1 LSTETVRPELLAAI
15 EAAQDKKA
23 GAITLLDL
31 TGLGAF
37 TDYFL
42 LLTGYSTPQ
51 VEAII
56 DAVEGALKARG
67 LRPQHREGRS
77 GAEWLLLEIVRIE
90 PFVQAFVKR
99 LLRPQ
104 INPVAAG
111 TIAHQI
117 FRIRDIEGRA
127 RGVDDDRIKLPSLYD
142 LSRGAGERLAE
153 RQLIIGSGR
162 DAVPDI
168 QIANAVIAA

>member
-1 LSTETVRPELLAAI
+1 LSTETVRPELLSAI

-51 VEAII
+51 VEAIS
-56 DAVEGALKARG
+56 DAVEQALKARG

-77 GAEWLLLEIVRIE
+77 GAEWLLLDYGGFIVHIFTERLRLFYDLERLWRVARRINFDE
-90 PFVQAFVKR
+90 GSS
-99 LLRPQ
+99 
-104 INPVAAG
+104 AG
-111 TIAHQI
+111 DTGDA
-117 FRIRDIEGRA
+117 A
-127 RGVDDDRIKLPSLYD
+127 RGRS
-142 LSRGAGERLAE
+142 S
-153 RQLIIGSGR
+153 
-162 DAVPDI
+162 
-168 QIANAVIAA
+168 